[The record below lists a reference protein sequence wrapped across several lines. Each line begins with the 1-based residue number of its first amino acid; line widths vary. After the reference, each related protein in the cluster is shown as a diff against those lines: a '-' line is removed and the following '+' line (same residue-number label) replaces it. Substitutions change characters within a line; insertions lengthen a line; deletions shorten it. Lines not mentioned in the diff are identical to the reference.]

1 MSQASASADRLRGR
15 PRPYQQRVSGGRG
28 VLARLAALPGRA
40 VMALLAGLK
49 WLLVRLGLGL
59 WWLLKWPAL
68 YVGGRI
74 KGLAVAVCAPIAR
87 RMRDRDGAGRHV
99 AGSARAPSAP
109 RSVRAA
115 LAGNAGAT
123 STVRYASSPLLAS
136 KTPLWRSRLLVF
148 GVGLCFAALA
158 GRAIYIQVVAAD
170 FYLKQGESRYTR
182 TMALPASRGRIVDR
196 NGQIL
201 AASLPTPSIWASPR
215 EFKPTSE
222 QLQQLAS
229 LLELTPAE
237 LSKRLEDNAN
247 FVWLRRLVDDDVA
260 ERIKALGIKG
270 VYQQRE
276 YRRHYPEGEAMA
288 QVVGFTD
295 SDDVGQEGIELTFQK
310 ELQGRNGSRSVVHD
324 RLGRF
329 VEDIGDRVAPTDGRD
344 ITLSIDSKLQF
355 YAYQRIRDA
364 VAEHRAKAGSVVVLD
379 VASGEVLA
387 LANYP
392 SYTPGDRRGLNG
404 GQLRN
409 RALTDIF
416 EPGSTMKPFVA
427 ALALQ
432 TGRVTPDTVIQ
443 TAPGRLQLTGIT
455 ISDSHPHGA
464 LTVEQVIQK
473 SSNVG
478 VVKMAMQMQ
487 PREMWEMFSAV
498 GFGSKPP
505 LTFPGLAGGR
515 LRPYKTWRPIEQATM
530 SYGYGLS
537 TSLYQLARAYTVFG
551 HDGELLPASLLKGG
565 DQPPAGVRVLTPEV
579 SRQVRKMLG
588 MVTGEGGTAPKAQA
602 PGYSVGGK
610 TGTAHKQEGAGYAGN
625 KYRAW
630 FVGLAPLK
638 QPRIVV
644 AVMVDEPSAGKYFGG
659 DVAAPVFSEVVG
671 NSLRQLGQVPDL
683 DVKSQYVARNVPAV
697 EESF

>member
-1 MSQASASADRLRGR
+1 M
-15 PRPYQQRVSGGRG
+15 
-28 VLARLAALPGRA
+28 LARLAAVPGRA
-40 VMALLAGLK
+40 AMALLAALK
-49 WLLVRLGLGL
+49 WLLLRLGLGL
-59 WWLLKWPAL
+59 WWLIRWPAL
-68 YVGGRI
+68 HAAARV
-74 KGLAVAVCAPIAR
+74 KALVVALCAPIAR
-87 RMRDRDGAGRHV
+87 RMRDREGLTRRAGA
-99 AGSARAPSAP
+99 SARSAGTP

-115 LAGNAGAT
+115 LAGSAGAT

-158 GRAIYIQVVAAD
+158 GRAVYIQVVAAD

-201 AASLPTPSIWASPR
+201 AASVPTPSIWVSPR
-215 EFKPTSE
+215 EFKPGPD
-222 QLQQLAS
+222 QLQQLAR
-229 LLELTPAE
+229 LLEMTPADIN
-237 LSKRLEDNAN
+237 KRLDDNNN
-247 FVWLRRLVDDDVA
+247 FVWLRRLVDDSVA
-260 ERIKALGIKG
+260 ERVKALGIKG

-329 VEDIGDRVAPTDGRD
+329 VEDIGERVAPTDGRD

-379 VASGEVLA
+379 IASGEVLA

-392 SYTPGDRRGLNG
+392 SYTPGDRRSLNG

-416 EPGSTMKPFVA
+416 EPGSTMKPFIA

-432 TGRVTPDTVIQ
+432 SGRVSPESVIQ

-455 ISDSHPHGA
+455 ITDAHPHGA

-498 GFGSKPP
+498 GFGSKPA

-515 LRPYKTWRPIEQATM
+515 LRPFKTWRPIEQATM

-551 HDGELLPASLLKGG
+551 HDGALLPASLLKGEG
-565 DQPPAGVRVLTPEV
+565 APPAGVQVFSPEV
-579 SRQVRKMLG
+579 SHQVRKMLG

-683 DVKSQYVARNVPAV
+683 DVKSQYIARNVPAV